1 MYQLVTFILLAT
13 SIFLHII
20 IIIIN
25 FIINIIINNILYYS
39 IACNIY
45 CQEMISNSSGESY
58 LKDYLEPSTVLDIIK
73 RMKLESLVM
82 KIKVIDEV

>member
-1 MYQLVTFILLAT
+1 
-13 SIFLHII
+13 
-20 IIIIN
+20 
-25 FIINIIINNILYYS
+25 
-39 IACNIY
+39 
-45 CQEMISNSSGESY
+45 MISNSSGESY